1 MKRFG
6 GLDCWPDQRNYFKPS
21 LWALEVWWAFI
32 QHFLILMDKWL
43 IGKITVRLKNNEI
56 IINFSP
62 NHLCYSFSYPASGGS
77 NESKKIFLRHWTCVR
92 CVLVLRTGL
101 RLVNFPPLMKSSSV
115 SPTQDECSYG
125 PTRLQVSQRKSNRA
139 YAYSSH
145 PSSSK
150 TDPENTTRS
159 GLHVR
164 L

>member
-1 MKRFG
+1 MSKEDISALLDVCSLCFG
-6 GLDCWPDQRNYFKPS
+6 FEDR
-21 LWALEVWWAFI
+21 
-32 QHFLILMDKWL
+32 
-43 IGKITVRLKNNEI
+43 
-56 IINFSP
+56 
-62 NHLCYSFSYPASGGS
+62 
-77 NESKKIFLRHWTCVR
+77 
-92 CVLVLRTGL
+92 L